1 MHSSRFMHIHSPMRL
16 WRWIYRYLWCTSL
29 RSLRT
34 ACILSWV
41 IAPPRAAMR
50 VPLLDG
56 EKLGRCWLLQNVQR
70 VKGCLCVL
78 DHWRSSL
85 MLLRGS
91 YLWFSCFMLKSL
103 YTHNSLMHHSM
114 RVMLGPTNDALVQ
127 HWHLFQWVGCEKI
140 TGNPC
145 VFSLNIGGSCKSVIC
160 LGSCDFPIQSCL
172 NVATVTLHWEGKL
185 PVPRCIR
192 GRAWSSL
199 TFPDDLHWRVVNMF
213 RGQVPPSNVCTC
225 IYMYVLYRIIM
236 CVSVYTYI
244 YIHIYT
250 HAYTYTFNLHTCH
263 QHPK

>member
-70 VKGCLCVL
+70 AKGCLCVL
-78 DHWRSSL
+78 DDHWRSSL
-85 MLLRGS
+85 ILLRGS
-91 YLWFSCFMLKSL
+91 CLWFSCFMLKSL

-114 RVMLGPTNDALVQ
+114 RVMLGPTNDALVH
-127 HWHLFQWVGCEKI
+127 HWHLFLWVGCENI

-145 VFSLNIGGSCKSVIC
+145 VFSLNM
-160 LGSCDFPIQSCL
+160 
-172 NVATVTLHWEGKL
+172 
-185 PVPRCIR
+185 
-192 GRAWSSL
+192 
-199 TFPDDLHWRVVNMF
+199 WRVNSLFQGVYEAGLDHPWHSRMISIDALSICSGGRF
-213 RGQVPPSNVCTC
+213 HQA
-225 IYMYVLYRIIM
+225 IYVH
-236 CVSVYTYI
+236 VYTCMYYIKLSCAQVCMQIIYIYTYIHTCI
-244 YIHIYT
+244 YIHI
-250 HAYTYTFNLHTCH
+250 
-263 QHPK
+263 